1 MSHLYKPAEDTY
13 TSKGRQK
20 VSTYQTTFFNTF
32 QYGKETDVWDERVTN
47 GGTATHDVT
56 ESMVIMEVNNQT
68 GSEVIRQTKNVMR
81 YIPGRASTLS
91 FGIRLEN
98 PVTGIRRR
106 FGLFDGDDGAF
117 FEDAGDG
124 NYYCVVR
131 NNNGATGPE
140 LYRVAREDWNGDKL
154 DGTGVSGIVASASA
168 QQLINIEYEWYGSGQ
183 VIFSYIIN
191 GKTHTI
197 HTFNFG
203 NILDSV
209 WCSTPFLPIR
219 VEITNLTGVAGTHRL
234 YQGSN
239 SLLQEGEPEKLGIS
253 ENITNS
259 GIATNITYTNLPSA
273 NQYYPIISIKLKPTQ
288 LKAIVL
294 PTYFQ
299 VATTDNT
306 NIAYKFVQNATLV
319 GAAFTNHPDP
329 NSFSQFDISA
339 TSFSNG
345 DVLDTGFAF
354 GQGGIVIELDKQTQ
368 YQIGRTGIGTIS
380 DTLTLC
386 VAATGSNKNAV
397 ASITWIEQR

>member
-1 MSHLYKPAEDTY
+1 MSHLFKPAEDTY

-47 GGTATHDVT
+47 GGTATHDAT
-56 ESMVIMEVNNQT
+56 QSMVRMEVNNQT

-81 YIPGRASTLS
+81 YIPGRSSTLS

-106 FGLFDGDDGAF
+106 FGLFDEDDGAF
-117 FEDAGDG
+117 FEDAGDE
-124 NYYCVVR
+124 NYYCCVR
-131 NNNGATGPE
+131 NKNGPE

-154 DGTGVSGIVASASA
+154 DGTGVSGIIASASA

-191 GKTHTI
+191 GKPHII